1 MTTKIKE
8 LVDKVLD
15 GEELRRQFQVSAKDE
30 RGPSGMAAVANVC
43 LARGDDYPTLDSA
56 LDLVWEKL
64 NTGHWKSV
72 DANWRSLYALVVLAK
87 VRRVAELADDDRFC
101 GGGLIKDLVKMCD
114 MGLLMGAPV
123 MENACGRLASA
134 LSRLYA
140 SMFLTESHGPSSSP
154 KRAKTAPPGIPFGG
168 TSKIKVRCETTIE

>member
-1 MTTKIKE
+1 MMATKIRELVNKILDGKE
-8 LVDKVLD
+8 LK
-15 GEELRRQFQVSAKDE
+15 RQFEVNGSDE

-43 LARGDDYPTLDSA
+43 LARVDDYPTLDSA
-56 LDLVWEKL
+56 LDLIWEKL

-101 GGGLIKDLVKMCD
+101 GGGLIRDLVKMCD

-140 SMFLTESHGPSSSP
+140 SMFLTESRGPSNPP
-154 KRAKTAPPGIPFGG
+154 KRAKTAPETPFGD
-168 TSKIKVRCETTIE
+168 TSKIKVRLR

>member
-30 RGPSGMAAVANVC
+30 RGPSGMASVANVC
-43 LARGDDYPTLDSA
+43 LAWGDDYPALDFA

-72 DANWRSLYALVVLAK
+72 DAKWRSLYALVVLAK

-101 GGGLIKDLVKMCD
+101 GGGLGRNSIE
-114 MGLLMGAPV
+114 LL
-123 MENACGRLASA
+123 EI
-134 LSRLYA
+134 
-140 SMFLTESHGPSSSP
+140 FL
-154 KRAKTAPPGIPFGG
+154 
-168 TSKIKVRCETTIE
+168 KIFLRFK